1 MRSRWSPT
9 TKRLVVLG
17 LAALGLVILWRA
29 GDIVE
34 PFVWAVILSYILLPV
49 VGAIQRRFSLP
60 RTGAALIVFI
70 GVLAVIFGGG
80 RLLVPRVVDNAH
92 DFQRTWPVL
101 FASARPTISDTF
113 DQISRASTGS
123 CRRLPP
129 ATRCH
134 S

>member
-34 PFVWAVILSYILLPV
+34 PFVWAVILSYILLPL

-80 RLLVPRVVDNAH
+80 RLLVPRAAATAPTSRGPGP
-92 DFQRTWPVL
+92 FSSRALARRSRTRSTKSRLVTWMTR
-101 FASARPTISDTF
+101 SSDR
-113 DQISRASTGS
+113 ISRTS
-123 CRRLPP
+123 
-129 ATRCH
+129 
-134 S
+134 